1 MKKPHQIIVSGATGF
16 VGQHLVPLL
25 LNNNFDVIATARD
38 LQKASKFSWYK
49 HVKFIA
55 LDYQKN
61 QTKIEITPGTGL
73 IHLAWQGL
81 PNYKSSFHLDFN
93 LPKSYN
99 FIKSLVLRG
108 VSQVLVA
115 GTCFEYG
122 NQSGP
127 IPSTRLPMPNN
138 PYAIAK
144 DKLRQQLDLLSNEY
158 QFCLQWA
165 RLFYTYGKGQNQNSL
180 LSQLDKAIDSGDNI
194 FNMSGGEQVRDY
206 LPIELVAQQIFYLYN
221 SARAGTFNIC
231 SGNPI
236 SIKKLIEEHLRK
248 RGKKIKLNLGYYP
261 YSEDEPMKFWGVRDI
276 ELC

>member
-1 MKKPHQIIVSGATGF
+1 MIKNIKNI
-16 VGQHLVPLL
+16 
-25 LNNNFDVIATARD
+25 ND
-38 LQKASKFSWYK
+38 L
-49 HVKFIA
+49 
-55 LDYQKN
+55 
-61 QTKIEITPGTGL
+61 
-73 IHLAWQGL
+73 
-81 PNYKSSFHLDFN
+81 SFLS
-93 LPKSYN
+93 KSYN

-127 IPSTRLPMPNN
+127 IPSTTSPMPNN

-144 DKLRQQLDLLSNEY
+144 NKLRQQLDLLLNEHP
-158 QFCLQWA
+158 FCLQWA

-180 LSQLDKAIDSGDNI
+180 LSQLDKAIDSGDKI

-206 LPIELVAQQIFYLYN
+206 LSIELVAQQIFDLYN
-221 SARAGTFNIC
+221 SSRAGIFNIC

-236 SIKKLIEEHLRK
+236 SIKKLIEERLRK